1 MAFITLVIS
10 MNPAALYLLV
20 AESVNSSGE
29 IAGLGVAADGLHGFL
44 ATPNSGQNLSPVLQ
58 NIARPLLTGSARK
71 VLMRRLGI
79 RAQ

>member
-1 MAFITLVIS
+1 
-10 MNPAALYLLV
+10 MNPAPQIAQIIVYQVL
-20 AESVNSSGE
+20 SS
-29 IAGLGVAADGLHGFL
+29 LCPDHGFL
-44 ATPNSGQNLSPVLQ
+44 ATPNSGQNLSPMLQ